1 MSKFRVSLSVALI
14 VALSS
19 VLASQPSTAAAKPR
33 TSWDQ
38 IQPLLNSG
46 NLDDAKRAI
55 IITLGPVL
63 NGTQASTIL
72 ETAFE
77 EANDANDIGCISTH
91 LKAYL
96 NSSAKI
102 QKTTSSISILVAV
115 SKRVPMGPYGPLFKG
130 YLSVAGNSM
139 NAVKKISNWSEAR
152 DTAHSISFCMTS

>member
-33 TSWDQ
+33 TSWDV

-63 NGTQASTIL
+63 NGTEASTNL
-72 ETAFE
+72 ELAFQQ
-77 EANDANDIGCISTH
+77 ANDIGCISTH

-102 QKTTSSISILVAV
+102 QKTTGSISILVAV
-115 SKRVPMGPYGPLFKG
+115 SKRVPMGPYGRLIKG
-130 YLSVAGNSM
+130 YLSVAGASM
-139 NAVKKISNWSEAR
+139 NSVKKISNWSQAR
-152 DTAHSISFCMTS
+152 TTADTISLCMSS